1 MLTQSAHPLALFFL
15 YFFRI
20 AAITVYILC
29 GWFTSDYVLS
39 VWLLYICHFAQHLLT
54 CLVDGSRRSSSRHG
68 FLELPGNN
76 TYFLRQCLVSFS
88 NIGFAER
95 IRKNTCWTSVL
106 EPGSFILFSSV
117 VSFVKTSLQVDED
130 GESYWVFE
138 SRDVRMPFILTLP
151 LSIVISLLG
160 RQTLWIQGMF
170 FQQFAFHL

>member
-1 MLTQSAHPLALFFL
+1 MSCL
-15 YFFRI
+15 
-20 AAITVYILC
+20 
-29 GWFTSDYVLS
+29 VLKHR
-39 VWLLYICHFAQHLLT
+39 VCRTYREEHLLDFGFGT
-54 CLVDGSRRSSSRHG
+54 RLVH
-68 FLELPGNN
+68 
-76 TYFLRQCLVSFS
+76 
-88 NIGFAER
+88 
-95 IRKNTCWTSVL
+95 
-106 EPGSFILFSSV
+106 FIFISV